1 MTPTPASGGERR
13 KPKRKIV
20 ATVVGITLLLAGSAG
35 LFWNEWRS
43 AARTATL
50 LAGERSVVSLAVDAV
65 PTVPP
70 AGLVHLAGEA
80 RASETIVD
88 ALFLVRSDGLRLDRT
103 VEMYQWREHREG
115 SGDDREYRYER
126 VWAEGR
132 IPSERFRAG
141 GSRVN
146 PAPPPIASERR
157 YPTEVTIG
165 AFGVAPDLLD
175 LLPADEAIVLAGAGD
190 VYLGGEL
197 YRPVGTAF
205 SNSQRPAPEI
215 GDIRVRFQAVP
226 AGPISI
232 LGGIDG
238 SMIGSWTAPNGESLA
253 IASPGLATA
262 DTMLAGAYRSNA
274 LATWGAR
281 LAATLVVLVGQ
292 ALLLPQL
299 DRRFPR
305 FRAHRAA
312 LRAAFVLPLGLM
324 LAITWALVVIA
335 VAWAVF
341 RPLMSLALIAVSI
354 FLLFILVIVA
364 DHRAKVGS
372 AKSTSRPH

>member
-1 MTPTPASGGERR
+1 MAPTPASGGKRR
-13 KPKRKIV
+13 KPKRTIV
-20 ATVVGITLLLAGSAG
+20 ATIVGITLLLAGSAG

-80 RASETIVD
+80 RASDSIVD
-88 ALFLVRSDGLRLDRT
+88 PLFPVRSDGLRLDRI

-115 SGDDREYRYER
+115 TGDDREYRYER

-146 PAPPPIASERR
+146 PAPPPIASERH

-175 LLPADEAIVLAGAGD
+175 LLPASEAVVLAGAGD
-190 VYLGGEL
+190 VYLGGDL
-197 YRPVGTAF
+197 YRAVGTAF
-205 SNSQRPAPEI
+205 SNSRQPAPEI

-226 AGPISI
+226 AGPISV

-238 SMIGSWTAPNGESLA
+238 STIDSWTSPNGERLA

-262 DTMLAGAYRSNA
+262 DSMLAAAYRSNA

-299 DRRFPR
+299 DQRFPA
-305 FRAHRAA
+305 FRAQRAA
-312 LRAAFVLPLGLM
+312 LRAAFVLPLGLV
-324 LAITWALVVIA
+324 LAIAWALIVIA
-335 VAWAVF
+335 VAWALA
-341 RPLMSLALIAVSI
+341 RPLMSLAFVSASI
-354 FLLFILVIVA
+354 LLLLVLVRVA
-364 DHRAKVGS
+364 ERGAKAGS
-372 AKSTSRPH
+372 PESASRRR